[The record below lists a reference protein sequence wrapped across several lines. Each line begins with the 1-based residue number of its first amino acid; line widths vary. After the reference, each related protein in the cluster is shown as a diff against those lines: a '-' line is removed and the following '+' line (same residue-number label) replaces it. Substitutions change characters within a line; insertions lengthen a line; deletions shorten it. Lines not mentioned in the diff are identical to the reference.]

1 MTMQSPSLD
10 FAQLQAQLQ
19 DKDREIEQLHAQIEE
34 LSRHDPLTG
43 VLNRRSLLQALEAEL
58 QRSRRTGHPFCFA
71 VIDLDHFKSI
81 NDQYGEPIGDLVL
94 KNLSDAASML
104 LRVLDRFGRLGGE
117 EFGIL
122 LPATWLDQGV
132 LAMNR
137 LTTAVADSGWDRIM
151 PGLRVTFSVGLTTNA
166 PMDTPETMLKR
177 AKQALAQAK
186 RQGRSQLVQIEEPL
200 PGMGACVE

>member
-1 MTMQSPSLD
+1 MSMQSPSPD

-19 DKDREIEQLHAQIEE
+19 DKDREIEQLRAQIEE

-94 KNLSDAASML
+94 KNLSDAANML

-137 LTTAVADSGWDRIM
+137 LTIAVADSGWDRIM
-151 PGLRVTFSVGLTTNA
+151 PGMRVTFSAGLTTNA

-177 AKQALAQAK
+177 AKKALAQAK
-186 RQGRSQLVQIEEPL
+186 QQGRGQLVQIEEAL